1 MQVGGFEMETLT
13 RHAVRRRRWRR
24 MMRWTAKNVELEV
37 MVCSAR
43 GLPDKASTLPT
54 AVLTLG
60 NQQGSTIT
68 GVTGPNPTWN
78 ESFAFELKHEHVKLA
93 SSLRVKLCTTRG
105 VSARKESV
113 FGQVRV
119 CRVSPLLPPRGVQHR

>member
-1 MQVGGFEMETLT
+1 
-13 RHAVRRRRWRR
+13 
-24 MMRWTAKNVELEV
+24 